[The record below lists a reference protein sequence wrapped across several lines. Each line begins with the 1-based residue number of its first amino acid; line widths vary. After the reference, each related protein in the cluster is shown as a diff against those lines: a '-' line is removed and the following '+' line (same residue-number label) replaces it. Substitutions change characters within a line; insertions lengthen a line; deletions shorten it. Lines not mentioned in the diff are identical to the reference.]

1 MASRARRRL
10 RCLASALLP
19 PRPAPVGAPAD
30 PADRPKGGWCQPGDL
45 PAGSPAP
52 FLPAPLL
59 PGGEVVPLYRPIARR
74 WEDSSDASFDSDGQ
88 RIDRSGGIP
97 FLNVERLHEPEEY
110 NMGNYS
116 EGDKIQAITNIHYP
130 SFDFYSA
137 GATKDLPAGGTGAC
151 IILVPVSESTPA
163 PAARE
168 LL

>member
-1 MASRARRRL
+1 MASRPRRRL

-19 PRPAPVGAPAD
+19 PHPARAGALAD
-30 PADRPKGGWCQPGDL
+30 GPSDRPKGGWCQPGDL

-59 PGGEVVPLYRPIARR
+59 PGGEVVPLYRPVARR

-97 FLNVERLHEPEEY
+97 FLNVERLHEPEVY

-116 EGDKIQAITNIHYP
+116 EGDKVQAITNIHNP

-137 GATKDLPAGGTGAC
+137 GGTGAC
-151 IILVPVSESTPA
+151 VILVPVSESTPT